1 MNLLFISMQVD
12 INQKLKTAPDESY
25 QIGLLIGSF
34 VPMVLFAGIAY
45 YLYFKAK
52 NRDKIE

>member
-1 MNLLFISMQVD
+1 MNLLFISIQVD

-52 NRDKIE
+52 NKDKIE

>member
-12 INQKLKTAPDESY
+12 INQKIKTAPDESY